1 VRSGDRDAYAG
12 LVDRHAP
19 VALRTAALLGAGA
32 EAEDVVQEAFVKAYA
47 RLDTFRDG
55 APFRPW
61 LLRIVTNEARNLH
74 RGAGRRRERER
85 LTWARTERLLVEAE
99 PLDSALS
106 SERRAALVAAL
117 RELDTR
123 DREVVTCRYLLELDE
138 QETAA
143 VLGWPRGTVKSR
155 LSRALRRLE
164 TILGANQE
172 EGTHA

>member
-1 VRSGDRDAYAG
+1 MRSGDRDAYAG

>member
-1 VRSGDRDAYAG
+1 MRSGERDAYAG
-12 LVDRHAP
+12 LVDRHAL

-32 EAEDVVQEAFVKAYA
+32 DTEDVVQEAFAKAYA
-47 RLDTFRDG
+47 RLDTYREG
-55 APFRPW
+55 SPFRPW

-106 SERRAALVAAL
+106 AERRAALVSAL
-117 RELDTR
+117 RELDVR

-138 QETAA
+138 RETAA

-164 TILGANQE
+164 TILAATQ